1 MAIQLD
7 YTAERIGA
15 TFPASYCRIEG
26 AHIQYN
32 GGEHK
37 INIQVEVYT
46 DQAASTGRTRAVE
59 SLMYSA
65 SMVDVD
71 AQAADDFVGRC
82 YEWLSTQ
89 NDFLNGYSIKP

>member
-15 TFPASYCRIEG
+15 AFPAAYCRIEG

-32 GGEHK
+32 GGNHK
-37 INIQVEVYT
+37 INIHVEVYT
-46 DQAASTGRTRAVE
+46 DQAASTGRTRAAE
-59 SLMYSA
+59 TLMYSA

-71 AQAADDFVGRC
+71 AQAANDFIGRC

-89 NDFLNGYSIKP
+89 DGFINGIDV

>member
-32 GGEHK
+32 GGGHK
-37 INIQVEVYT
+37 INIHVEVYT
-46 DQAASTGRTRAVE
+46 DQAASIGRTRSVE
-59 SLMYSA
+59 TLMYSTHLA
-65 SMVDVD
+65 DVFSLV
-71 AQAADDFVGRC
+71 ADDFIGRC

-89 NDFLNGYSIKP
+89 NDFLNGIDV

>member
-15 TFPASYCRIEG
+15 TFPTSYCRIEG

-37 INIQVEVYT
+37 INIHAEVYAEKET
-46 DQAASTGRTRAVE
+46 STGRTRAVE
-59 SLMYSA
+59 TLMYSA

-71 AQAADDFVGRC
+71 AQVANDFLGRC

-89 NDFLNGYSIKP
+89 DDFINGIDV

>member
-7 YTAERIGA
+7 YTADRIGA

-32 GGEHK
+32 GGGHK
-37 INIQVEVYT
+37 INIHVEVYT
-46 DQAASTGRTRAVE
+46 DQSASIGRTRAVE
-59 SLMYSA
+59 TLMYSA
-65 SMVDVD
+65 LMVDVD
-71 AQAADDFVGRC
+71 AQVADDFVGRC

-89 NDFLNGYSIKP
+89 DAFLNGIDV